1 MASNLNTAQILAQKK
16 HKDKYEA
23 ARTGARNSKDQP
35 VETYTKGERFIRYQE
50 SVMNAV
56 AQQQHQAQPAA
67 QSSHRSSP
75 SISHDYSRDTSAS
88 ASDASLAAP
97 PPPPATAP
105 MPAAPAPAPA
115 PAKGK
120 NKGKKGSVSSA
131 NPSDAHAALLS
142 KISQLES
149 TNAEDAHQN
158 AEIEAEVKKAN
169 RDLSQLL
176 NTMEPHHSKMDILQ
190 KKYSDLL
197 ADMKRTEREH
207 VKAKKRGDQLQKEK
221 EEVSKERT
229 RERGLKEKLE
239 KLSRELTRENKKLKD
254 DYRELKEN
262 AANRNEELHRKLE
275 NLVNDVDE
283 VVSEKRSPER
293 QTAELEQDKLFRE
306 KFTSFLHQYELRELH
321 FQSLLRVKELEV
333 QYQIARH
340 DQLKKAQESEL
351 SKSHQLTRQVS
362 TFSQTENEL
371 RGQLNV
377 YVEKFK
383 QVEDTLNNSND
394 LFLTF
399 RKEMEEMS
407 KKTKR
412 LEKENLNLTRKQEAT
427 NKNIFQMAEERS
439 QSQQAIDRLT
449 RENEK
454 LKKLCRAMQ
463 TGGYGNAQQM
473 AQQGHAGQGADEFD
487 EGLEGETE
495 SEYEDDEEYDEDE
508 GEYDDDTEEEPMDE
522 HTRVYGPP
530 PPPPPQTEVIKPNGQ
545 IHRVTEAEQRAMG
558 QLGHVAQQAVQ
569 VNGNGQR
576 H

>member
-1 MASNLNTAQILAQKK
+1 MTDEMA
-16 HKDKYEA
+16 
-23 ARTGARNSKDQP
+23 
-35 VETYTKGERFIRYQE
+35 
-50 SVMNAV
+50 AV
-56 AQQQHQAQPAA
+56 ANHNQQPL
-67 QSSHRSSP
+67 SSP
-75 SISHDYSRDTSAS
+75 GDYTR
-88 ASDASLAAP
+88 DASPIDGALAVP
-97 PPPPATAP
+97 PPPPTNQ
-105 MPAAPAPAPA
+105 PA

-120 NKGKKGSVSSA
+120 AAKGKKGAAAS
-131 NPSDAHAALLS
+131 NDPNDAHKALLS
-142 KISQLES
+142 KISQLEATS
-149 TNAEDAHQN
+149 TETAKEEG
-158 AEIEAEVKKAN
+158 EIDAEVKKAN

-176 NTMEPHHSKMDILQ
+176 GTMEPHHSKIDIVQ
-190 KKYSDLL
+190 RKYTELL
-197 ADMKRTEREH
+197 SDMKKLERDH
-207 VKAKKRGDQLQKEK
+207 GKAKKRGDQLQKEK
-221 EEVSKERT
+221 DEVNKNLTKE
-229 RERGLKEKLE
+229 KAMKDKLE
-239 KLSRELTRENKKLKD
+239 KLSRELTRENKKLKED
-254 DYRELKEN
+254 LRDEKESGSHRNDELQ
-262 AANRNEELHRKLE
+262 RKLE
-275 NLVNDVDE
+275 DLVLDVE
-283 VVSEKRSPER
+283 SVVSDRRAPER

-321 FQSLLRVKELEV
+321 FQSLLRTKDLEIA
-333 QYQIARH
+333 YQMSRH

-439 QSQQAIDRLT
+439 QSQQSIDRLS

-463 TGGYGNAQQM
+463 SGGYGTADRV
-473 AQQGHAGQGADEFD
+473 AGQDPGYDAVEGGAVYDS
-487 EGLEGETE
+487 GE

-508 GEYDDDTEEEPMDE
+508 EGEEYDDDTEEESPE
-522 HTRVYGPP
+522 QHPGPEGKAFGPP
-530 PPPPPQTEVIKPNGQ
+530 PPPPPQQQQQAQNGVPNGAGPSRQ
-545 IHRVTEAEQRAMG
+545 GAPA
-558 QLGHVAQQAVQ
+558 AAPQ
-569 VNGNGQR
+569 VNGR

>member
-1 MASNLNTAQILAQKK
+1 MASNLHTAQILAQKK
-16 HKDKYEA
+16 KTDKYEA
-23 ARTGARNSKDQP
+23 ARTGARNSQAQQI
-35 VETYTKGERFIRYQE
+35 ETYTKGERFIKYQE

-56 AQQQHQAQPAA
+56 AQQQHQAQPSA
-67 QSSHRSSP
+67 QSSHRVSP
-75 SISHDYSRDTSAS
+75 SISYDSPRDAP
-88 ASDASLAAP
+88 ASDASPVAP
-97 PPPPATAP
+97 PPPPA
-105 MPAAPAPAPA
+105 AAPAPAKP
-115 PAKGK
+115 K
-120 NKGKKGSVSSA
+120 NKGKKGSVSST

-149 TNAEDAHQN
+149 TTAEDAHQN

-197 ADMKRTEREH
+197 AEMKRTEREH

-262 AANRNEELHRKLE
+262 AANRNEELHQKLE
-275 NLVNDVDE
+275 NMVIDVDE
-283 VVSEKRSPER
+283 VVSQKRSPER

-439 QSQQAIDRLT
+439 QSQQTIDRLT

-463 TGGYGNAQQM
+463 SGGYGNAQQM
-473 AQQGHAGQGADEFD
+473 AQQAHAAQGADHFD
-487 EGLEGETE
+487 DGLEGETE
-495 SEYEDDEEYDEDE
+495 SEYEDDEEYDDDE

-530 PPPPPQTEVIKPNGQ
+530 PPPPPQTEVVKPNGQ
-545 IHRVTEAEQRAMG
+545 IHRVTEAEQRAMMAPAHRAA
-558 QLGHVAQQAVQ
+558 LEAQAVQ

>member
-1 MASNLNTAQILAQKK
+1 MASNLHTAQILAQKK
-16 HKDKYEA
+16 KTDKYEA
-23 ARTGARNSKDQP
+23 ARTGARNSQAQQI
-35 VETYTKGERFIRYQE
+35 ETFTKGERFIKYQE

-56 AQQQHQAQPAA
+56 AQQQHQAQPSA
-67 QSSHRSSP
+67 QSSHRASP
-75 SISHDYSRDTSAS
+75 SISYDSPRDAP
-88 ASDASLAAP
+88 ASDASPAAP
-97 PPPPATAP
+97 PPPTTAGPAS
-105 MPAAPAPAPA
+105 
-115 PAKGK
+115 AKPK
-120 NKGKKGSVSSA
+120 NKGKKGSVGSA

-149 TNAEDAHQN
+149 TTAEDAHQN

-197 ADMKRTEREH
+197 AEMKRTEREH

-262 AANRNEELHRKLE
+262 AANRNDELHQKLE
-275 NLVNDVDE
+275 TMVNDVDE
-283 VVSEKRSPER
+283 VVSQKRSPER
-293 QTAELEQDKLFRE
+293 QTAEMEQDKLFRE

-383 QVEDTLNNSND
+383 QQVEDTLNNSND

-439 QSQQAIDRLT
+439 QSQQTIDRLT

-463 TGGYGNAQQM
+463 TGGY
-473 AQQGHAGQGADEFD
+473 
-487 EGLEGETE
+487 EGETE
-495 SEYEDDEEYDEDE
+495 SEYEDDEEYDDDE

-522 HTRVYGPP
+522 QTRVYGPP
-530 PPPPPQTEVIKPNGQ
+530 PPPPPQTEVVKPNGQ
-545 IHRVTEAEQRAMG
+545 IHRVTEAEQRAMMAPAHRAA
-558 QLGHVAQQAVQ
+558 LEAQAVQ